1 MGADH
6 EKPGLRMHIGPEDD
20 AQHAQGVSNSNR
32 RPRAKRI
39 APRSLSA
46 RLLLSA
52 SVLLLLFFGITIA
65 ALDIVFR
72 NLSEQTMRDRLEG
85 QLLALLAASEEEE
98 ETWLLPAAEKID
110 ERLMNP
116 GSGLYGEILRSDGYP
131 SWRSNSLAGTGLE
144 FRTNLRSGERV
155 YVELKR
161 ADGAPVRALSRAIDW
176 QFEDGV
182 TRTFV
187 FSVAE
192 DLEPYHRALATFRGR
207 LLGWFGFLMLLLLG
221 SFALLLRGVLAPL
234 RRVEREINAIERGEL
249 SELGT
254 GYPRELLGITANL
267 NALLRSERERL
278 ARYRNTLGNLA
289 HSLKTPLAVMRSLL
303 ASPQV
308 RELPLA
314 CQLDEQVSRM
324 DELVKY
330 QLKRAA
336 VSGATGLGTAPI
348 DVRESLQSLR
358 AALMKVYAERA
369 IECELAVDE
378 GCVFYGDREDFTEIA
393 GNLLDN
399 AFKWAR
405 RKIRVRAQ
413 RVSAPHLRRDGLKL
427 TVDDDGPGIPVEQR
441 LHVLARGTRLDERVS
456 GQGIGLSVV
465 RELVAAHSG
474 SITILD
480 SPLGGARVEVVLGGR
495 L

>member
-1 MGADH
+1 M
-6 EKPGLRMHIGPEDD
+6 
-20 AQHAQGVSNSNR
+20 
-32 RPRAKRI
+32 

-46 RLLLSA
+46 RLLASA
-52 SVLLLLFFGITIA
+52 TVLLIVFFGITIA

-85 QLLALLAASEEEE
+85 QLLALITASEEDLDG
-98 ETWLLPAAEKID
+98 WLQPAPAKTE
-110 ERLMNP
+110 ERLKNP

-131 SWRSNSLAGTGLE
+131 SWRSNSLTGTGLD
-144 FRTNLRSGERV
+144 FKTNLRSGERA
-155 YVELKR
+155 YVQLRR

-192 DLEPYHRALATFRGR
+192 DLEPYYRSLATFRGR
-207 LLGWFGFLMLLLLG
+207 LFGWFAALMLLLLG
-221 SFALLLRGVLAPL
+221 SFALLLRRVLSPL
-234 RRVEREINAIERGEL
+234 RRVEREINAIEMGNL

-289 HSLKTPLAVMRSLL
+289 HSLKTPLAVMRNVLEQ
-303 ASPQV
+303 PQA
-308 RELPLA
+308 RALPA
-314 CQLDEQVSRM
+314 AQQLDEQVSRM
-324 DELVKY
+324 DDLVKY

-336 VSGATGLGTAPI
+336 VSGGTGLGTAPVN
-348 DVRESLQSLR
+348 VRENLESLR
-358 AALMKVYAERA
+358 AALLKVYAERK
-369 IECELAVDE
+369 IECELEVDE
-378 GCVFYGDREDFTEIA
+378 GCLFFGDREDLTEIA

-405 RKIRVRAQ
+405 GKVRLRAE
-413 RVSAPHLRRDGLKL
+413 RLIAAHARRDGLRL
-427 TVDDDGPGIPVEQR
+427 IIEDDGPGVPPDQR
-441 LHVLARGTRLDERVS
+441 THVLARGARLDERVS

-465 RELVAAHSG
+465 RELVALNGG
-474 SITILD
+474 SVTID
-480 SPLGGARVEVVLGGR
+480 ESSFGGARIEVTLPPA
-495 L
+495 